1 MEIEAASLIVSI
13 CSVIIAIFACIATIV
28 TASYTKKSYIT
39 QNKGYIGIYYE
50 GYHIG
55 YFVKKIVIK
64 NYGNS
69 PAKIDEIN
77 IKEKDLPNY
86 LKKFF
91 EAQKEKT
98 YMPNQSATC
107 IVLSADYDSS
117 IELNYS
123 YESMYKNE
131 SESVTIDLSTTNK
144 ELYTKVEKLN
154 SEFENELLTALNQLY
169 SKI

>member
-1 MEIEAASLIVSI
+1 ME
-13 CSVIIAIFACIATIV
+13 
-28 TASYTKKSYIT
+28 
-39 QNKGYIGIYYE
+39 N
-50 GYHIG
+50 
-55 YFVKKIVIK
+55 
-64 NYGNS
+64 N
-69 PAKIDEIN
+69 
-77 IKEKDLPNY
+77 LPNY

-91 EAQKEKT
+91 EAQKGKT

-107 IVLSADYDSS
+107 IVSSADYASS

-131 SESVTIDLSTTNK
+131 NESVTIDLGTTNK
-144 ELYTKVEKLN
+144 ELYTKVEKLG